1 MPRAASNSSL
11 CAPQNF
17 SSTAAPMPA
26 RRPPLNLSHIARYAR
41 APRPQSVL
49 RPPTWR
55 RPCSSCSASQPAQ
68 KLNPTTDDPPK
79 PPADHRELGA
89 QQDLFTT
96 SLYSPG
102 SPLFLPNGADMFNK
116 LANFLRTQYPRFGF
130 REVITPTIYK
140 KSLWQKSGHWVNYAE
155 DMFSVQG
162 RGATGK
168 KEAAEAGEDEE
179 FGLKPMNCPGH
190 CLLFGS
196 EKRSYRDLPIRYAD
210 FSALH
215 RNEISGAL
223 SGLTRVRRFH
233 QDDGHIFCRPSQIQE
248 EIKRTLDF
256 VQTVYSTFKLGP
268 YKLVLSTRP
277 EDHYIGTVEEWDRAE
292 SQLKAAL
299 DDSGREWAINPGD
312 GAFYGPKID
321 IILRDSDGKEHQTAT
336 IQLDFQLGQRFNLSY
351 SAPAPELERTGSVKA
366 DTAPELL
373 AQTGPVTPVI
383 IHRAIL
389 GSLER
394 FLALLIEHYDGKY
407 PFWLAPRP
415 AIILALSQDY
425 ELLAHVQK
433 LAIQLSGAD
442 EQRDEHTGATLPAPL
457 GRPPVQVDVD
467 TSARGLGKKLREAR
481 ERGYNHIMV
490 VGPKEMRNGK
500 VQMQLWNQPSVAEAD
515 LVLWDAVA
523 QVDGRYSLQALG
535 WRQET
540 LSKGTNVEI
549 SNQAVRK
556 YFDGLMDKYM

>member
-1 MPRAASNSSL
+1 MLSRPLTWVRACSCS
-11 CAPQNF
+11 
-17 SSTAAPMPA
+17 
-26 RRPPLNLSHIARYAR
+26 
-41 APRPQSVL
+41 APRPS
-49 RPPTWR
+49 R
-55 RPCSSCSASQPAQ
+55 PAQ
-68 KLNPTTDDPPK
+68 TLNPTTDQPPK
-79 PPADHRELGA
+79 PPADHRELGT

-96 SLYSPG
+96 SLFSPG
-102 SPLFLPNGADMFNK
+102 SPLFLPNGAAMFNK
-116 LANFLRTQYPRFGF
+116 LANFLRTQYPLFGF

-140 KSLWQKSGHWVNYAE
+140 KSLWQKSGHWENYAE

-162 RGATGK
+162 RGATGQ
-168 KEAAEAGEDEE
+168 KEAVEIGEDEE

-190 CLLFGS
+190 CLLFAS
-196 EKRSYRDLPIRYAD
+196 EKRSYRDLPIRFAD

-256 VQTVYSTFKLGP
+256 VGMVYSTFGLGP
-268 YKLVLSTRP
+268 YKLMLSTRP
-277 EDHYIGTVEEWDRAE
+277 EDHYIGTAEEWDRAE
-292 SQLKAAL
+292 NQLKAAL
-299 DDSGREWAINPGD
+299 DDSGREWAINAGD

-336 IQLDFQLGQRFNLSY
+336 IQLDFQLPQRFNLSY
-351 SAPAPELERTGSVKA
+351 SAPAPELERTGSV
-366 DTAPELL
+366 TEETSPELL

-415 AIILALSQDY
+415 AIILSLSQDP

-433 LAIQLSGAD
+433 LATSLAGTP
-442 EQRDEHTGATLPAPL
+442 EQRDPETDAIIPASL
-457 GRPPVQVDVD
+457 GRPAIQVDVD
-467 TSARGLGKKLREAR
+467 TSARALGKKLREAR
-481 ERGYNHIMV
+481 ERGYNHILV
-490 VGPKEMRNGK
+490 VGGKEKEKGA
-500 VQMQLWNQPSVAEAD
+500 VQLQLWNQPNVGAVEE
-515 LVLWDAVA
+515 VLRSAV
-523 QVDGRYSLQALG
+523 DEGEG
-535 WRQET
+535 T
-540 LSKGTNVEI
+540 LSDEPITKGKGAELPVDT
-549 SNQAVRK
+549 VRK
-556 YFDGLMDKYM
+556 YFERMMDKYL

>member
-1 MPRAASNSSL
+1 
-11 CAPQNF
+11 
-17 SSTAAPMPA
+17 MPA
-26 RRPPLNLSHIARYAR
+26 RRPPLHLSHIARYGKALR
-41 APRPQSVL
+41 PQLLSRPLLWASYCSCSAPRPS
-49 RPPTWR
+49 P
-55 RPCSSCSASQPAQ
+55 PAQ
-68 KLNPTTDDPPK
+68 TLNPTTDQPPK
-79 PPADHRELGA
+79 PPADHRELGT

-102 SPLFLPNGADMFNK
+102 SPLFLPNGAAMFNK
-116 LANFLRTQYPRFGF
+116 LSNFLRTQYPLFGF

-140 KSLWQKSGHWVNYAE
+140 KSLWEKSGHWENYAE

-162 RGATGK
+162 RGATGQ
-168 KEAAEAGEDEE
+168 KEAAEIGEDEE

-190 CLLFGS
+190 CLLFAS
-196 EKRSYRDLPIRYAD
+196 EKRSYRDLPIRFAD

-256 VQTVYSTFKLGP
+256 VGMVYSTFGLGP

-277 EDHYIGTVEEWDRAE
+277 EDHYIGTAEEWERAE
-292 SQLKAAL
+292 NQLKAAL
-299 DDSGREWAINPGD
+299 DDSGREWAINAGD

-336 IQLDFQLGQRFNLSY
+336 IQLDFQLPQRFNLSY
-351 SAPAPELERTGSVKA
+351 TAPAPELERTGSV
-366 DTAPELL
+366 TEETSPELL
-373 AQTGPVTPVI
+373 ARTGPVAPVI

-415 AIILALSQDY
+415 AIILSLSQDP
-425 ELLAHVQK
+425 ELLTHVHK
-433 LAIQLSGAD
+433 LAAD
-442 EQRDEHTGATLPAPL
+442 LAGTPEQRDPETQAVLPAPL
-457 GRPPVQVDVD
+457 GRPAIQVDVD
-467 TSARGLGKKLREAR
+467 TSARALGKKLREAR
-481 ERGYNHIMV
+481 ERGYNHILV
-490 VGPKEMRNGK
+490 VGAKEMQKGA
-500 VQMQLWNQPSVAEAD
+500 VQLQLWNQPNVGAAED
-515 LVLWDAVA
+515 VLRHAA
-523 QVDGRYSLQALG
+523 SEGAASLGEEPIARGRGIELPL
-535 WRQET
+535 ET
-540 LSKGTNVEI
+540 
-549 SNQAVRK
+549 VRE
-556 YFDGLMDKYM
+556 YFEGMMDKYL